1 MSSTPWGS
9 DPNAPRQDGST
20 DGAPGTPRGS
30 EPPSYGTYDPGSS
43 PSYPTEPGGSA
54 SSYGE
59 YGSGAQSPSHGGD
72 QGNYGDRPY
81 PAYQQQ
87 GAYGQQGAYPGYQG
101 GAPQGKPP
109 SRTGPVVALIIGLLM
124 MFGGPIIGFVVGAT
138 QSLSGIVDT
147 ASDAQMVPNGGAVE
161 LPADVTRVV
170 MSESTQSIENETQLT
185 EMTCTVT
192 GPTGSPVNVTP
203 MTGEISDG
211 VVAFGPTFSTTESG
225 PHTVDCSPVSG
236 DLLVSAPFEVGDLT
250 QAATS
255 VLIGLLAGFVGLIV
269 TIVAIVMLVRA
280 SRRRRQMG
288 Y

>member
-59 YGSGAQSPSHGGD
+59 YGSGAQSPSYGGD

-170 MSESTQSIENETQLT
+170 MSESTQSIENETQRFSGQRHADDGGDQRRRGRVRSDVLHHR
-185 EMTCTVT
+185 V
-192 GPTGSPVNVTP
+192 GP
-203 MTGEISDG
+203 
-211 VVAFGPTFSTTESG
+211 
-225 PHTVDCSPVSG
+225 PHRR
-236 DLLVSAPFEVGDLT
+236 
-250 QAATS
+250 
-255 VLIGLLAGFVGLIV
+255 LLAGLRRPPRLG
-269 TIVAIVMLVRA
+269 AVR
-280 SRRRRQMG
+280 G
-288 Y
+288 G

>member
-9 DPNAPRQDGST
+9 DPNAPRQDGTT
-20 DGAPGTPRGS
+20 DGSPGTPRGS

-59 YGSGAQSPSHGGD
+59 YGSGAQSPSYGGD

-161 LPADVTRVV
+161 LPVRHRSAGGEGKQQRQAQPAQQRGHGRV
-170 MSESTQSIENETQLT
+170 
-185 EMTCTVT
+185 
-192 GPTGSPVNVTP
+192 P
-203 MTGEISDG
+203 
-211 VVAFGPTFSTTESG
+211 
-225 PHTVDCSPVSG
+225 
-236 DLLVSAPFEVGDLT
+236 
-250 QAATS
+250 
-255 VLIGLLAGFVGLIV
+255 
-269 TIVAIVMLVRA
+269 
-280 SRRRRQMG
+280 RRRTRTLRRTSSASATCHSRIP
-288 Y
+288 